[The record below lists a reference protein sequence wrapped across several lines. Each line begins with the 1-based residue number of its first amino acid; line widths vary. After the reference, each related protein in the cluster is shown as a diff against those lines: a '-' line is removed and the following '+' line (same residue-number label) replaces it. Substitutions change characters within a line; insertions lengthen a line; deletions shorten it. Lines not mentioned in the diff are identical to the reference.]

1 MKMMPI
7 YAATAAVLLSTTA
20 MAQTAAPSTTP
31 PQATPS
37 TPSAPATG
45 STMGSSTTGMTTAF
59 VTRQAPDQH
68 MASNLIGSSVRG
80 PGDENLGDI
89 NDLLIDRSGNVAAV
103 VIGVGG
109 FLGIGEKDVA
119 VPFQSVEMTRADGK
133 NRLVLRKT
141 KDELKNAPA
150 FTEADKAPATTG
162 SVNSN
167 RPAAT
172 PPATTAPANR

>member
-20 MAQTAAPSTTP
+20 MAQTAAPSTTA

-37 TPSAPATG
+37 APAAGT
-45 STMGSSTTGMTTAF
+45 TMGSATGMTTAF
-59 VTRQAPDQH
+59 VTRQGADQH
-68 MASNLIGSSVRG
+68 MASNLIGTEVRG
-80 PGDENLGDI
+80 PADENLGEI
-89 NDLLIDRSGNVAAV
+89 NDLLIDRSGNVSAV

-119 VPFQSVEMTRADGK
+119 VPFQSVEVSRADGK
-133 NRLVLRKT
+133 ERLVLRKT
-141 KDELKNAPA
+141 KDELKNAPT
-150 FTEADKAPATTG
+150 FTEADKAPSTTG
-162 SVNSN
+162 SVNNNN
-167 RPAAT
+167 RPAT

>member
-20 MAQTAAPSTTP
+20 MAQTAAPTTTAP
-31 PQATPS
+31 HATPA
-37 TPSAPATG
+37 APTG
-45 STMGSSTTGMTTAF
+45 TMGTTSGAAAVTGTAPTF
-59 VTRQAPDQH
+59 VTRQMADQH
-68 MASNLIGSSVRG
+68 MASNLIGSAVRG
-80 PGDENLGDI
+80 PADENLGDI

-119 VPFQSVEMTRADGK
+119 VPFQSVEVTRADGK
-133 NRLVLRKT
+133 DRLVLRKT
-141 KDELKNAPA
+141 KDELKNAPT

-162 SVNSN
+162 TVNNNN
-167 RPAAT
+167 RPATT
-172 PPATTAPANR
+172 PPATAPAAR